1 LNSKFPPQFYGDYKA
16 LKTDIGHTTK
26 RYIEHSYCIAA
37 YFSSHHWCIPHVT
50 SKSAPADRRL
60 PILGFSVADGR
71 GAKGFGGILRG
82 DAQLGDI
89 SILKTLGFP
98 GLE

>member
-1 LNSKFPPQFYGDYKA
+1 M
-16 LKTDIGHTTK
+16 
-26 RYIEHSYCIAA
+26 
-37 YFSSHHWCIPHVT
+37 T